1 MVFVSAGFEEG
12 WFLGSDVLLKLP
24 LVIFCNIIY
33 IPYRVS
39 DIYIPYRVSDIY
51 IPYRVSDICIPD
63 KVISIYTAV

>member
-39 DIYIPYRVSDIY
+39 DI
-51 IPYRVSDICIPD
+51 CIPD
-63 KVISIYTAV
+63 KVISIFTTE